1 MLRHGVNMAKIIN
14 QREDEEL
21 ELDNNE
27 EAENF
32 EEPTQ
37 DTPEESTQAAE
48 ANNADEIPDKYKG
61 KDLKD
66 IVQMHQEAE
75 KLLGRQSSEVG
86 ELRKIVDDFV
96 KAQLVKEQAHE
107 STTTWN
113 DDLDFF
119 DDPKKAVE
127 HAIANHP
134 KIKEAETVSL
144 QLRQSQ
150 AKARLQTAHPDF
162 EKIVTDSKFLEWVT
176 KSKIRTDL
184 LNRADKQFDF
194 DSADELLTSWKERQN
209 IVTEAQ
215 QNEDRSRKQQM
226 KAAST
231 GNTSGSSEAPS
242 RKVYR
247 RADIIKLMQ
256 TDPDRYQQ
264 LAPEIRQAYAE
275 GRVR

>member
-1 MLRHGVNMAKIIN
+1 MAKIIN

-27 EAENF
+27 ELENF

-37 DTPEESTQAAE
+37 DTPEETTQAAE
-48 ANNADEIPDKYKG
+48 ANNVDEIPDKYKG

-127 HAIANHP
+127 YAIANHP

-162 EKIVTDSKFLEWVT
+162 EKIVTDSKFLEWVS

>member
-1 MLRHGVNMAKIIN
+1 MAKIID
-14 QREDEEL
+14 QRDDEEL
-21 ELDNNE
+21 ELNEDE
-27 EAENF
+27 EAQTF
-32 EEPTQ
+32 EEPEQ
-37 DTPEESTQAAE
+37 DTPEEFAQT
-48 ANNADEIPDKYKG
+48 DEQEDDGVPDKYKG
-61 KDLKD
+61 KEFKD
-66 IVQMHQEAE
+66 IIQMHQEAE

-96 KAQLVKEQAHE
+96 KAQLAKEKAHE

-113 DDLDFF
+113 DELDFF

-134 KIKEAETVSL
+134 KIKEAETVSQ
-144 QLRQSQ
+144 QLKQSEIL
-150 AKARLQTAHPDF
+150 ARLKAEHPDYETVVQNQAF
-162 EKIVTDSKFLEWVT
+162 IEWVT

-184 LNRADKQFDF
+184 LRRADQLFDY
-194 DSADELLTSWKERQN
+194 DAADELLTSWKERQS
-209 IVTEAQ
+209 IVSEAK
-215 QNEDRSRKQQM
+215 QNEEKSRKQQM

-231 GNTSGSSEAPS
+231 GTTKGSAETRS

-264 LAPEIRQAYAE
+264 LAPEIREAYAE